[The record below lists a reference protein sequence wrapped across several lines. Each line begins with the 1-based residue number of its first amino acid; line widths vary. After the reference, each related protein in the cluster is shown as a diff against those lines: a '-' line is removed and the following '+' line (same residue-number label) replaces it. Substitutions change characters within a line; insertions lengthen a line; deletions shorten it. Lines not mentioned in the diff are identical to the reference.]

1 MNLTRNEQGELAI
14 RGVSLPALADAY
26 GTPLFVYDEDEIR
39 SQCRRFHESLSASGL
54 DYTVSYASKAF
65 SSVQLFRLMN
75 EEAMGLDVVSEGEL
89 YTALA
94 SGFPADRIHFHGN
107 NKTETEIRYA
117 LEAGIEYFVIDS
129 IGEIERIE
137 KIADRDVEV
146 LVRINPG
153 VEAHTHEFIQTGQ
166 EDSKFGLSI
175 EKGLALDGIRRIQA
189 TEHLVF
195 KGVHFHIGSQIYD
208 PNGMITTIDKV
219 LRWLHEHDIQVDV
232 LNAGGGFSIRYTDED
247 VSYPIETGVAR
258 ITETV
263 KSICAELDYPEP
275 HLSLEPGRS
284 IVGEAG
290 LTLYRVGTV
299 KDIPDVNTYVSI
311 DGGMSDHIRTALYD
325 AKYTL
330 QLANREPKGNAI
342 TTTVAGKLCESG
354 DLIAKSIE
362 LPPVEPGD
370 LLAVLSTG
378 AYHYSM
384 ASNYNQMLKPPV
396 VFVKGDEHRLVI
408 RRQSLEDLLVN
419 EVTDEQLEKAK

>member
-1 MNLTRNEQGELAI
+1 MNLTRNERGELTI
-14 RGVSLPALADAY
+14 RGVSLPSLADAY

-39 SQCRRFHESLSASGL
+39 SQCRRFHDSLSTSGL

-107 NKTETEIRYA
+107 NKTEAEIRYA
-117 LEAGIEYFVIDS
+117 LDAGIEYFVIDS
-129 IGEIERIE
+129 IGEIERIDAL
-137 KIADRDVEV
+137 ADRDVEV

-175 EKGLALDGIRRIQA
+175 EKGLALDGISRIQA
-189 TEHLVF
+189 AEHLVF

-219 LRWLHEHDIQVDV
+219 LRWLHENNIQADV

-247 VSYPIETGVAR
+247 ISYPIEDGVTR

-263 KSICAELDYPEP
+263 KNVCAELDYPVP

-330 QLANREPKGNAI
+330 QLANREPEGKEI

-354 DLIAKSIE
+354 DLIAKGIE

-384 ASNYNQMLKPPV
+384 ASNYNQMLKPAI
-396 VFVKGDEHRLVI
+396 VFVSGNDHRLVI

-419 EVTDEQLEKAK
+419 EVTDDQLGKTK